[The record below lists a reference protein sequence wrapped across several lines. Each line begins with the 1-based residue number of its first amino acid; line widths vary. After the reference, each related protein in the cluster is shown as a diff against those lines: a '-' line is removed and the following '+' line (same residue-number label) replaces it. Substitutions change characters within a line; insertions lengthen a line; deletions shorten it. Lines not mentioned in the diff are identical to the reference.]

1 MMRKQKEG
9 LNHSEVN
16 PEPVQTV
23 RCCSAVLVL
32 CIFPETL
39 FNMEEFIHLII
50 VTLETTPGA
59 TLTGEVEVS
68 EMMGSS
74 VHLHLNTLGRDV
86 IVIVP
91 TLDLKDNSLGIGSK
105 IRFTFAPN
113 AVHVFDPESGKN
125 LEFI

>member
-1 MMRKQKEG
+1 
-9 LNHSEVN
+9 
-16 PEPVQTV
+16 
-23 RCCSAVLVL
+23 
-32 CIFPETL
+32 
-39 FNMEEFIHLII
+39 
-50 VTLETTPGA
+50 
-59 TLTGEVEVS
+59 
-68 EMMGSS
+68 MMGSF

-91 TLDLKDNSLGIGSK
+91 TLDLKDNSLRIGSK

>member
-39 FNMEEFIHLII
+39 FNMEKFIHLII
-50 VTLETTPGA
+50 DMVERQET
-59 TLTGEVEVS
+59 EVPVKKGNDKEGPWRK
-68 EMMGSS
+68 EHRQGNHD
-74 VHLHLNTLGRDV
+74 HL
-86 IVIVP
+86 
-91 TLDLKDNSLGIGSK
+91 KQ
-105 IRFTFAPN
+105 
-113 AVHVFDPESGKN
+113 
-125 LEFI
+125 

>member
-39 FNMEEFIHLII
+39 FNMEKFIHLII

-59 TLTGEVEVS
+59 TLTGEVEVP
-68 EMMGSS
+68 EMMGSF

-91 TLDLKDNSLGIGSK
+91 TLDLKDNSLRIGSK